1 MPTELQRDKFDR
13 LFEILDVNRD
23 GYISRDDF
31 DSVVHGVAAAPH
43 GSSNEAHVHAIREAA
58 VRFWT
63 GVTEHAE
70 VDGAGRVSRAS
81 FHHAMHGAFLQG
93 GRFDELLRPAAEAW
107 FAVYDVDV
115 DGRVGR
121 GEYEVF
127 QRSLGRSAADIGR
140 AFAAL
145 DHDRD
150 GYLTLEDF
158 TARLHE
164 YYHSDDPHA
173 PGNWLF

>member
-1 MPTELQRDKFDR
+1 MPTELHRDKFDR
-13 LFEILDVNRD
+13 LFEIFDVNRD
-23 GYISRDDF
+23 GYISQDDF
-31 DSVVHGVAAAPH
+31 DSVVHKVATAEH

-58 VRFWT
+58 ARFWT
-63 GVTEHAE
+63 GIKEHAE
-70 VDGAGRVSRAS
+70 IDRMGRVSRAS
-81 FHHAMHGAFLQG
+81 FHDALHDAFLQG
-93 GRFDELLRPAAEAW
+93 GRFDELIRPAGEAW
-107 FAVYDVDV
+107 FALYDVDD

-121 GEYEVF
+121 REYEVL

-158 TARLHE
+158 TARLNE
-164 YYHSDDPHA
+164 YFHSDDPHA
-173 PGNWLF
+173 QGNWLF